1 VVAMDDRSKRILIVD
16 DSETFLMY
24 ISILLRRMGFN
35 KVIPANSGVE
45 ALKLLRMMMPDV
57 VLLDIAMPQMDG
69 VTILR
74 HIKGDNHTSNI
85 PVIMATIVS
94 DSKSYEECERLGCSG
109 YLTKPV
115 KLTELNDTLNRC
127 ISYAGGKKR
136 RFLRTSFKKK
146 VAITC
151 NGVTEEQYAE
161 NLSQRGI
168 YIRKRNPF
176 NVGTEVEIALP
187 LKGGKT
193 VNLEGTVIYIKVFSE
208 DISTNSPGMGIE
220 FKELISNDSEMLR
233 TYIAELLTKD
243 IIEEQDEPIIK
254 KDY

>member
-1 VVAMDDRSKRILIVD
+1 MSADRTKRILIVD

-57 VLLDIAMPQMDG
+57 VLLDITMPQMDG

-74 HIKGDNHTSNI
+74 HIKGDSHTSNI

-115 KLTELNDTLNRC
+115 KLTELNDILNRC
-127 ISYAGGKKR
+127 ISYPGGKKR
-136 RFLRTSFKKK
+136 RFLRAPFKKK
-146 VAITC
+146 VVVTC
-151 NGVTEEQYAE
+151 KGVTEDLYAE
-161 NLSQRGI
+161 SLSQRGM

-176 NVGTEVEIALP
+176 NIGTEVNIALP

-193 VNLEGTVIYIKVFSE
+193 VNLEGTVIYVKVFSE
-208 DISTNSPGMGIE
+208 DISTISPGMGIE
-220 FKELISNDSEMLR
+220 FKELTSNDSEMLR
-233 TYIAELLTKD
+233 TYITELLTKD
-243 IIEEQDEPIIK
+243 IIKEQDEPIIK